1 MKLSSQLINISSN
14 LWSGNLFLKSQ
25 DCSSDKVV
33 MVDWTHAQF
42 APLTMDVIHLLFTS
56 AGDNISEY
64 ITEAL
69 NEYYDI
75 LKVTST
81 TRSCEAACI

>member
-1 MKLSSQLINISSN
+1 
-14 LWSGNLFLKSQ
+14 
-25 DCSSDKVV
+25 

-56 AGDNISEY
+56 VGGNMVEY

-69 NEYYDI
+69 NEYYDL
-75 LKVTST
+75 LKVRLDNCVVSNTPTPGISHCT
-81 TRSCEAACI
+81 QSEWSNTRP